1 MTGIYINGVSGK
13 MGANLLKRST
23 EDSNVEIYNDLNDKF
38 IDVIIDFSYP
48 DSTIELLRF
57 VSNKN
62 ISVIIGTTGLNIENI
77 QFIKEI
83 SKDKRILLAPNLSRG
98 ISVLKNNIVDFLK
111 ANDKELH
118 CLIEETHH
126 AQKIDSPSGTAIEL
140 KKIIELNNTKNL
152 IHEIEITS
160 KRTGKIFGIHKVTFY
175 KDANKIQF
183 KHESK
188 SRNIYSDG
196 ALDAAK
202 WLKDQKN
209 GLYSFEDYLK
219 SQNSL

>member
-23 EDSNVEIYNDLNDKF
+23 KDSNVEIYNDLNDKF

-48 DSTIELLRF
+48 DSTIELLKF

-98 ISVLKNNIVDFLK
+98 ISVLKNNIVDFL
-111 ANDKELH
+111 
-118 CLIEETHH
+118 
-126 AQKIDSPSGTAIEL
+126 
-140 KKIIELNNTKNL
+140 
-152 IHEIEITS
+152 
-160 KRTGKIFGIHKVTFY
+160 RGK
-175 KDANKIQF
+175 
-183 KHESK
+183 
-188 SRNIYSDG
+188 
-196 ALDAAK
+196 
-202 WLKDQKN
+202 
-209 GLYSFEDYLK
+209 
-219 SQNSL
+219 